1 MTCHATS
8 EVGPGGPGGLDKHT
22 TSDNLSHVTTI
33 NGSEDSVKI
42 CEDPH
47 KNHPDIYIYIY
58 NILIYNICI
67 CIYYIIL
74 YYIMLYY
81 IILYYVILYYIIV

>member
-1 MTCHATS
+1 MSCHATS

-47 KNHPDIYIYIY
+47 KNHPDIYILYY
-58 NILIYNICI
+58 
-67 CIYYIIL
+67 CIYTDIEYDTNNSQINRKT
-74 YYIMLYY
+74 YNG
-81 IILYYVILYYIIV
+81 